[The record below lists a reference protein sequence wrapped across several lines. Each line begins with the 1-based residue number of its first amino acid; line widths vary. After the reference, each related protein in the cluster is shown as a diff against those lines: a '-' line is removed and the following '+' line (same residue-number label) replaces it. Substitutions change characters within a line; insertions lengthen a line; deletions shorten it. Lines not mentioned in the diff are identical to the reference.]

1 MTPDEIRACITYAN
15 GIDPR
20 IQMTAP
26 NAQLWGRAL
35 GEKQAVEVTAA
46 IQVYYERPWTSSFG
60 KRPAVEVADIKRIIY
75 DEKNRQIA
83 VQSALE
89 AGPVAREMT
98 HEQLRRGVKERF
110 PEEYALGVRQGNA
123 DRAYATMLREGA
135 TRQEAA
141 HGRDLILK
149 GMAS

>member
-1 MTPDEIRACITYAN
+1 MTIDEIRGCIIYAN

-20 IQMTAP
+20 VQMTAP
-26 NAQLWGRAL
+26 NRDLWFRIL
-35 GEKQAVEVTAA
+35 GEKLVAEVTTATL
-46 IQVYYERPWTSSFG
+46 VYYERPHPAGRERPPIDATS
-60 KRPAVEVADIKRIIY
+60 IKRIIY
-75 DEKNRQIA
+75 DEKNRQVA

-89 AGPVAREMT
+89 AGPVAREVT